1 MDSHEFS
8 MEHPSDI
15 AAPATSARAVII
27 ANAVIII
34 SQLDTEFRAKRR
46 WLLRFTAYFL
56 RKLLVGKKRIIHTTN
71 YVEPWRTLPN
81 DVVVQ
86 YARLKIMTW
95 SYPVH
100 YLIRALMPSIHTNF
114 SMKHPSES
122 AAYAVFPQRQRRPHA
137 DPQFVGRCQ
146 SILTCQSLY
155 NNYMVVSCS
164 IFNLGLELICTGEY
178 HRALAILTIWLL
190 RCFGRL

>member
-1 MDSHEFS
+1 
-8 MEHPSDI
+8 
-15 AAPATSARAVII
+15 
-27 ANAVIII
+27 
-34 SQLDTEFRAKRR
+34 
-46 WLLRFTAYFL
+46 
-56 RKLLVGKKRIIHTTN
+56 
-71 YVEPWRTLPN
+71 
-81 DVVVQ
+81 
-86 YARLKIMTW
+86 
-95 SYPVH
+95 
-100 YLIRALMPSIHTNF
+100 
-114 SMKHPSES
+114 MKHLSES

>member
-1 MDSHEFS
+1 
-8 MEHPSDI
+8 
-15 AAPATSARAVII
+15 
-27 ANAVIII
+27 
-34 SQLDTEFRAKRR
+34 
-46 WLLRFTAYFL
+46 
-56 RKLLVGKKRIIHTTN
+56 
-71 YVEPWRTLPN
+71 VEPWRTLPN

-100 YLIRALMPSIHTNF
+100 YLIRALIPSIHANF

-190 RCFGRL
+190 RCFGRLWYSLSTAQVKPCEIDLVFHRPECFRIRSSAGALGFRKAPLPFGV